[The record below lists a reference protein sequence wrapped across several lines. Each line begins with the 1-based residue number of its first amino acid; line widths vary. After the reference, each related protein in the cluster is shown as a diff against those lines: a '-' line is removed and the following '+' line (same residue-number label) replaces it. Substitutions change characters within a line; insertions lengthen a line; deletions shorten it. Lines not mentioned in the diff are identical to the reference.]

1 LKKSFLAGE
10 QKVLGLLMRSAR
22 GDMSEHIVSRKNDH
36 GRRERNQAFSVT
48 DISHGPDGDVQKLT
62 LISDRCLFTR
72 LVDNTA
78 K

>member
-1 LKKSFLAGE
+1 
-10 QKVLGLLMRSAR
+10 MRSAR

>member
-62 LISDRCLFTR
+62 LISDRCLFR
-72 LVDNTA
+72 
-78 K
+78 